1 MPVDKDTGDVQPW
14 LFGLST
20 RDSAKKDKLIDMMTA
35 LITFLEDGEE
45 HSIAGAA
52 LWLKNHMGSAYE
64 DTLKEIGF
72 GRHLAEAIRLFEDH
86 FQLTKKN
93 YYVRLA

>member
-1 MPVDKDTGDVQPW
+1 
-14 LFGLST
+14 
-20 RDSAKKDKLIDMMTA
+20 
-35 LITFLEDGEE
+35 
-45 HSIAGAA
+45 
-52 LWLKNHMGSAYE
+52 MGSAYE

-72 GRHLAEAIRLFEDH
+72 GKHLGEAIRLFEDH